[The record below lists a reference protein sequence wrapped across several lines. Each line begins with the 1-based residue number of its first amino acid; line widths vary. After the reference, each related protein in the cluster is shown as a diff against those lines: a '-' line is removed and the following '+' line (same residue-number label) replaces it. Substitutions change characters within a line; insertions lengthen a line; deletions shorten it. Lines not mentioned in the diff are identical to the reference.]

1 MVVFPILQMVTTI
14 WAVGVLLSVSVPLL
28 SYLPF
33 RQPKVQHS
41 IIPSKSSICAVSSQ
55 VKELQST
62 FKQCSTMWVLL
73 QDTVFTDSLMPM
85 GTRSPTAATC
95 PTCWPRAPCHA
106 NIMPTTCSLQLG
118 TITTLCKS
126 PQIPC
131 SPPGFPSNH
140 TVGSQEMQPWKE
152 EAQEQSCSYGVKTH
166 LRFQGL
172 PGA

>member
-1 MVVFPILQMVTTI
+1 M
-14 WAVGVLLSVSVPLL
+14 
-28 SYLPF
+28 
-33 RQPKVQHS
+33 
-41 IIPSKSSICAVSSQ
+41 CSSQ
-55 VKELQST
+55 YQHHYSPTYLSDNPKSNTVSFQAKAQSVLRPAKLKSYRALSSSAT
-62 FKQCSTMWVLL
+62 RWVLL
-73 QDTVFTDSLMPM
+73 QDTVFTYSLMPT

-95 PTCWPRAPCHA
+95 PTCWPRAPCHT
-106 NIMPTTCSLQLG
+106 NVMPTTCSLQLG

-126 PQIPC
+126 PQIPH
-131 SPPGFPSNH
+131 SAPGFPSNH